1 MAQVDS
7 SKQQKPPIVIVEGPQ
22 HDSQP
27 KLVYTPPQQQATP
40 TVDIP
45 GTRGDAAVMKEHE
58 DNIATEQE
66 VAEGSNRAKRNRR
79 RVSSTLKNDMEQYL
93 EGYGENYGALSSQ
106 TNELEP
112 WKEELEEEEGEKQ
125 RKRKPK
131 GKKRKRKKDKTSSQ
145 RSSSPSK
152 SGADSPKRSRKN
164 TKLSKL
170 PSGLLGKGRKKTE
183 VDTSENL
190 HPEPVALAW
199 QEETITNLRTEGEN
213 KIVGSESIRTS

>member
-1 MAQVDS
+1 
-7 SKQQKPPIVIVEGPQ
+7 
-22 HDSQP
+22 
-27 KLVYTPPQQQATP
+27 
-40 TVDIP
+40 
-45 GTRGDAAVMKEHE
+45 MKEHE

>member
-7 SKQQKPPIVIVEGPQ
+7 SKQQKPPIIIVEGPQ
-22 HDSQP
+22 HDSQDP
-27 KLVYTPPQQQATP
+27 KLLCTPPQQQATP
-40 TVDIP
+40 T

-58 DNIATEQE
+58 DDIATEQE
-66 VAEGSNRAKRNRR
+66 VAEVSKRAKRNRR

-112 WKEELEEEEGEKQ
+112 WKEESEEEEGEKQ

-145 RSSSPSK
+145 GSSSPSK
-152 SGADSPKRSRKN
+152 SGASLRNTDSPKRSRKN

-170 PSGLLGKGRKKTE
+170 PSGLL
-183 VDTSENL
+183 DLS
-190 HPEPVALAW
+190 PVPIALTW
-199 QEETITNLRTEGEN
+199 QEETTTNQRTEGEN
-213 KIVGSESIRTS
+213 KNK